1 MVNAVYNQATFTLIV
16 LDNSTTAMTGHQP
29 HPGTGRTM
37 MGDVV
42 AKVGI
47 EAVLRG
53 IGVTEV
59 ATVDPLDHALAVETV
74 RKTADL
80 PGVKA
85 IIFRSPC
92 IALSKPQG
100 KAFIDPQKCVGCKKC
115 IREIGCPALSLKD
128 GTAVIDPAQ
137 CTGCG
142 LCAQLCPVRAITA
155 AEEVPHA

>member
-1 MVNAVYNQATFTLIV
+1 V

-37 MGDVV
+37 MGDIVE
-42 AKVGI
+42 KVSI

-74 RKTADL
+74 RKMADL

-115 IREIGCPALSLKD
+115 IREIGCPAIS
-128 GTAVIDPAQ
+128 VIDEKVVIDASM

-142 LCAQLCPVRAITA
+142 LCAAICPKSAIVKEVR
-155 AEEVPHA
+155 